1 MKPYIFIFKVPDKN
15 GKFIFTE
22 DELKE
27 VLEKVYNDAYAEG
40 LKAGQSWWNSP
51 TITYTGTTYPY
62 YTPNTTGTPAPEPN
76 KYTITCNNTETCTGG
91 ETSNAIGD

>member
-27 VLEKVYNDAYAEG
+27 VLEKVYNDAYNEG
-40 LKAGQSWWNSP
+40 FKAHSGWWNNP
-51 TITYTGTTYPY
+51 ITYSTTTTPTPPTYKTT
-62 YTPNTTGTPAPEPN
+62 TPNDVPN
-76 KYTITCNNTETCTGG
+76 PYQVTCSEAM
-91 ETSNAIGD
+91 NAVGD